1 MLVCL
6 ATFVRGGVIVVG
18 SVDGELRGL
27 ARVKLP
33 AAALVLLASPV
44 YSQWSTLEPTIA
56 FDNACSFS
64 MLEANGDCSRMRLS
78 CNSQAARSNF
88 GATGYELSTEA
99 VRRVSVLSSEQRT
112 MAATGATSPR

>member
-1 MLVCL
+1 MLFWLVMLVCL

-64 MLEANGDCSRMRLS
+64 MLEANDCSRMS
-78 CNSQAARSNF
+78 ETFMQQ
-88 GATGYELSTEA
+88 
-99 VRRVSVLSSEQRT
+99 SSSAEFWLHWL
-112 MAATGATSPR
+112 